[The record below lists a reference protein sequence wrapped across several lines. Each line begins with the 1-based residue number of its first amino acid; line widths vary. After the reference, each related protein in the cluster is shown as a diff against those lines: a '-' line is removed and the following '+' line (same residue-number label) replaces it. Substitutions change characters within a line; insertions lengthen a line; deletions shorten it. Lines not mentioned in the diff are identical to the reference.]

1 VFQCIDHKTG
11 ITVALKIL
19 RNKKHLYKQGLI
31 EARILK
37 TLQEKDSSDKYNV
50 VRVIESFVFRRHL
63 VISFEILSMNLYEFI
78 KLNNFQG
85 VSESLVRRFAI

>member
-1 VFQCIDHKTG
+1 M
-11 ITVALKIL
+11 

-37 TLQEKDSSDKYNV
+37 QLQERDASDKYNV
-50 VRVIESFVFRRHL
+50 VRIIDSFVFRKHL
-63 VISFEILSMNLYEFI
+63 VISFEMLSMNLYEFI